1 MTEAAGGARRY
12 GLGALAHRNFRLFF
26 IGQGISLVG
35 TWMQNVGEG
44 WLILTLT
51 NSPFYVGLT
60 SALSSCGLVL
70 FSLYAGVIADRV
82 DKRRVIV
89 FMQLAFMLEALTVS
103 VLVWT
108 GVIAVWEVLV
118 LATILGIASAFDIPM
133 RQSFIVEMVGKDDL
147 MNAIALNSSLF
158 NGARVI
164 GPAIAGVLIG
174 AVGIAWCYFLNG
186 LSYIAVIAGLLM
198 MRLPPVARPPRTT
211 SSWHGFREVLSYL
224 KSDRRIRALMMLT
237 AILSV
242 FGFPYIA
249 MMPVFA
255 RDVLHRGAAGYGA
268 LTSSIGI
275 GAVIGALGIALAS
288 ARIRARGRLMLVGGI
303 AFGGLL
309 ILFSESRVLALSM
322 VLLGLAGCAMIV
334 NNSITNTL
342 LQTTAP
348 DHLRGRIMGFYS
360 FVFVGMAPFGAFL
373 FGVVAEQVGVPTTL
387 AAGGAI
393 GGLAVPSDGWR
404 VHANPN
410 GLRLGAPIRCPTNTS
425 FFTRR

>member
-1 MTEAAGGARRY
+1 MTEAATGGGARRY

-35 TWMQNVGEG
+35 TWLQNVGEG

-60 SALSSCGLVL
+60 AALSSLGVLL

-82 DKRRVIV
+82 DKRRVIIL
-89 FMQLAFMLEALTVS
+89 MQVAFMIEAFTVS
-103 VLVWT
+103 ILVWT
-108 GVIAVWEVLV
+108 GVIAVWQVLV

-158 NGARVI
+158 NAARVI
-164 GPAIAGVLIG
+164 GPAIAGFLIG
-174 AVGIAWCYFLNG
+174 VYGIAWCYFLNG
-186 LSYIAVIAGLLM
+186 LSYIAVIAGLVM
-198 MRLPPVARPPRTT
+198 MRLPNKPQPSKTT
-211 SSWHGFREVLSYL
+211 SAWTGFREVLAYL
-224 KSDRRIRALMMLT
+224 RGDRRSRVLMILT
-237 AILSV
+237 AITSV

-275 GAVIGALGIALAS
+275 GAVIGALAIALAS
-288 ARIRARGRLMLVGGI
+288 SRIRRRGRFMLVGGT
-303 AFGGLL
+303 ALGLL
-309 ILFSESRVLALSM
+309 LIVFSTSRNLAVSM
-322 VLLGLAGCAMIV
+322 ALLALAGCAMIV

-342 LQTTAP
+342 LQTSAP
-348 DHLRGRIMGFYS
+348 DYLRGRIMGFYS

-373 FGVVAEQVGVPTTL
+373 FGVVAEHVGVPTTL
-387 AAGGAI
+387 AGGGAI
-393 GGLAVPSDGWR
+393 VALAVTIAAWLVPE
-404 VHANPN
+404 
-410 GLRLGAPIRCPTNTS
+410 IRNA
-425 FFTRR
+425 

>member
-1 MTEAAGGARRY
+1 MTGGAGGGGRY
-12 GLGALAHRNFRLFF
+12 GRYGFGALGHRNFRLFF

-60 SALSSCGLVL
+60 SALSSLGVLL

-82 DKRRVIV
+82 DKRRVII
-89 FMQLAFMLEALTVS
+89 FMQLAFMLEALTVAI
-103 VLVWT
+103 LVWT
-108 GVIAVWEVLV
+108 GVVAVWQVLV

-158 NGARVI
+158 NGARVT
-164 GPAIAGVLIG
+164 GPAIAGLLIG
-174 AVGIAWCYFLNG
+174 VLGIAWCYFLNG
-186 LSYIAVIAGLLM
+186 LSYIAVIVGLLL
-198 MRLPPVARPPRTT
+198 MRLPAVIRPARTT
-211 SSWHGFREVLSYL
+211 STWGGFREVLSFL
-224 KSDRRIRALMMLT
+224 RSDRRIRALMLQT

-255 RDVLHRGAAGYGA
+255 RDVLHRGATGYGA

-275 GAVIGALGIALAS
+275 GAVIGALGVALAS
-288 ARIRARGRLMLVGGI
+288 SRIRARGRLMLLGGT
-303 AFGGLL
+303 AFGILL
-309 ILFSESRVLALSM
+309 ILFSASRALGLSMALLALT
-322 VLLGLAGCAMIV
+322 GCAMIV
-334 NNSITNTL
+334 NNSLANTMI
-342 LQTTAP
+342 QMTSP
-348 DHLRGRIMGFYS
+348 DHLRGRVMGFYS

-373 FGVVAEQVGVPTTL
+373 FGLVAEHIGAPRAL
-387 AAGGAI
+387 AGG
-393 GGLAVPSDGWR
+393 
-404 VHANPN
+404 
-410 GLRLGAPIRCPTNTS
+410 
-425 FFTRR
+425 

>member
-1 MTEAAGGARRY
+1 MTEAGGARRY
-12 GLGALAHRNFRLFF
+12 GLGALSHRNFRLFF

-60 SALSSCGLVL
+60 AALSSMGVLL
-70 FSLYAGVIADRV
+70 FSLYAGVIADRT
-82 DKRRVIV
+82 DKRRFII
-89 FMQLAFMLEALTVS
+89 FMQIAFMLEAFAVAI
-103 VLVWT
+103 LVWT
-108 GVIAVWEVLV
+108 GVVAVWQVLV

-133 RQSFIVEMVGKDDL
+133 RQSFVVEMVGKDDL

-164 GPAIAGVLIG
+164 GPAIAGLLIG

-198 MRLPPVARPPRTT
+198 MRLPPNPRPAKTT
-211 SSWHGFREVLSYL
+211 STWTGFREVLTFL
-224 KSDRRIRALMMLT
+224 RSDQRLRVLMLMT

-242 FGFPYIA
+242 FGFPYIS

-255 RDVLHRGAAGYGA
+255 RNVLHRGAGGYGA

-275 GAVIGALGIALAS
+275 GAVIGALAIALSS
-288 ARIRARGRLMLVGGI
+288 ARIRARGRLMLAGGT
-303 AFGGLL
+303 AFGVLL
-309 ILFSESRVLALSM
+309 MLFAASRSLALSM

-334 NNSITNTL
+334 NNSIGNTL
-342 LQTTAP
+342 LQTAAP

-373 FGVVAEQVGVPTTL
+373 FGVVAEYVGVSVTI

-393 GGLAVPSDGWR
+393 VALTVLIVGLMVPS
-404 VHANPN
+404 
-410 GLRLGAPIRCPTNTS
+410 IRDA
-425 FFTRR
+425 

>member
-1 MTEAAGGARRY
+1 MTEAARRY
-12 GLGALAHRNFRLFF
+12 GFGALAHRNFRLFF

-60 SALSSCGLVL
+60 AALSSLGVLL

-82 DKRRVIV
+82 DKRRFII
-89 FMQLAFMLEALTVS
+89 FMQLAFMLEAFTVAI
-103 VLVWT
+103 LVWT
-108 GVIAVWEVLV
+108 GIVTVWQVLL

-133 RQSFIVEMVGKDDL
+133 RQSFVVEMVGKDDL

-164 GPAIAGVLIG
+164 GPAIAGFLIG

-186 LSYIAVIAGLLM
+186 VSYIAVIAGLLLM
-198 MRLPPVARPPRTT
+198 QLPPRAPPARAASAWT
-211 SSWHGFREVLSYL
+211 GFREVLAYL
-224 KSDRRIRALMMLT
+224 RDDRRLRVLMILT
-237 AILSV
+237 AVISV

-255 RDVLHRGAAGYGA
+255 RDVLHRGATGYGA

-288 ARIRARGRLMLVGGI
+288 ARIRARGRLMLAGGT
-303 AFGGLL
+303 AFGILL
-309 ILFSESRVLALSM
+309 ILFSASRVLGLSM
-322 VLLGLAGCAMIV
+322 ALLALTGCAMIV
-334 NNSITNTL
+334 NNSLTNTL
-342 LQTTAP
+342 IQTTAP
-348 DHLRGRIMGFYS
+348 DHLRGRVMGFYS
-360 FVFVGMAPFGAFL
+360 FVFVGMAPLGAFL
-373 FGVVAEQVGVPTTL
+373 FGLVAEHVGAPATL
-387 AAGGAI
+387 AAGGVIVALAVTI
-393 GGLAVPSDGWR
+393 AGLAEPS
-404 VHANPN
+404 
-410 GLRLGAPIRCPTNTS
+410 IRAV
-425 FFTRR
+425 

>member
-1 MTEAAGGARRY
+1 MTEAARRY

-26 IGQGISLVG
+26 TGQGISLVG

-60 SALSSCGLVL
+60 AALSSVGVLL
-70 FSLYAGVIADRV
+70 FSLYAGVIADRA

-89 FMQLAFMLEALTVS
+89 FMQLAFMLEAFTIS
-103 VLVWT
+103 ILVWT
-108 GVIAVWEVLV
+108 HVVAVWQVLL

-133 RQSFIVEMVGKDDL
+133 RQSFIVEMVGMDDL

-158 NGARVI
+158 NAARVI
-164 GPAIAGVLIG
+164 GPAIAGLLIG
-174 AVGIAWCYFLNG
+174 AVGIAWCYFFNG
-186 LSYIAVIAGLLM
+186 LSYIAVIAGLLL
-198 MRLPPVARPPRTT
+198 MRLPPNPFPPKTT
-211 SSWHGFREVLSYL
+211 SAWTGFREVLAFL
-224 KSDRRIRALMMLT
+224 RNDRRLRTLMLLT

-275 GAVIGALGIALAS
+275 GAVIGALGIALGAT
-288 ARIRARGRLMLVGGI
+288 RIRSRGRLMLAGGT
-303 AFGGLL
+303 AFGVLL
-309 ILFSESRVLALSM
+309 MLFSASRSLALSL
-322 VLLGLAGCAMIV
+322 VLLALAGCAMIV
-334 NNSITNTL
+334 NNSLSNTL
-342 LQTTAP
+342 LQTGAP

-373 FGVVAEQVGVPTTL
+373 FGIVAEHVGVPTTI

-393 GGLAVPSDGWR
+393 VALAVILAGWTVPS
-404 VHANPN
+404 
-410 GLRLGAPIRCPTNTS
+410 IRDA
-425 FFTRR
+425 

>member
-1 MTEAAGGARRY
+1 MTEVARRY
-12 GLGALAHRNFRLFF
+12 GFGALAHRNFRLFF

-60 SALSSCGLVL
+60 AALSSIGVLL
-70 FSLYAGVIADRV
+70 FSLYAGVIADRA
-82 DKRRVIV
+82 DKRRVII
-89 FMQLAFMLEALTVS
+89 FMQLAFMLEAFTVS
-103 VLVWT
+103 ILVWT
-108 GVIAVWEVLV
+108 GVVAVWQVLV

-133 RQSFIVEMVGKDDL
+133 RQSFLVEMVGKDDL

-158 NGARVI
+158 NAARVV
-164 GPAIAGVLIG
+164 GPALAGLLIG

-198 MRLPPVARPPRTT
+198 MRLPQSPRPAKTT
-211 SSWHGFREVLSYL
+211 SVWSGFREVLAFL
-224 KSDRRIRALMMLT
+224 RSDRRLRALIILT

-242 FGFPYIA
+242 FGFPYIS

-275 GAVIGALGIALAS
+275 GAVIGALGIALGA
-288 ARIRARGRLMLVGGI
+288 ARIRARGRLMLAGGTT
-303 AFGGLL
+303 FGLL
-309 ILFSESRVLALSM
+309 LMAFAASRALPLSM
-322 VLLGLAGCAMIV
+322 ALLALAGCAMIV
-334 NNSITNTL
+334 NNSIVNTL
-342 LQTTAP
+342 LQTSAP

-373 FGVVAEQVGVPTTL
+373 FGVVAEQVGVPKTIAT
-387 AAGGAI
+387 GGAI
-393 GGLAVPSDGWR
+393 VALAVAVTGWR
-404 VHANPN
+404 VPE
-410 GLRLGAPIRCPTNTS
+410 LRAA
-425 FFTRR
+425 

>member
-1 MTEAAGGARRY
+1 MTEAARRY

-60 SALSSCGLVL
+60 SALSSLGVLL

-108 GVIAVWEVLV
+108 HVVAVWQVLM

-133 RQSFIVEMVGKDDL
+133 RQAFVVEMVGKDDL

-186 LSYIAVIAGLLM
+186 LSYIAVIGGLLM
-198 MRLPPVARPPRTT
+198 MRLPPVSRPAQTT
-211 SSWHGFREVLSYL
+211 STWSGFREVLTFL
-224 KSDRRIRALMMLT
+224 RGDRRLRVLMIVT
-237 AILSV
+237 AVISV
-242 FGFPYIA
+242 FGFPYIS

-275 GAVIGALGIALAS
+275 GAVIGALAIALTS
-288 ARIRARGRLMLVGGI
+288 GRIRARGRLMLVGGT
-303 AFGGLL
+303 AFGILL
-309 ILFSESRVLALSM
+309 ILFSASRALALSM
-322 VLLGLAGCAMIV
+322 VLLGLTGCAMII
-334 NNSITNTL
+334 NNALTNTL

-373 FGVVAEQVGVPTTL
+373 FGLVAEHVGAPATL

-393 GGLAVPSDGWR
+393 VALAVTIAGW
-404 VHANPN
+404 VIPE
-410 GLRLGAPIRCPTNTS
+410 IRAA
-425 FFTRR
+425 

>member
-1 MTEAAGGARRY
+1 MTEGARRY

-60 SALSSCGLVL
+60 AALSSLGVLL

-82 DKRRVIV
+82 DKRRFII
-89 FMQLAFMLEALTVS
+89 FMQLAFMIEAFTVS
-103 VLVWT
+103 ILVWT
-108 GVIAVWEVLV
+108 HVVAVWQVLV
-118 LATILGIASAFDIPM
+118 LATTLGLASAFDIPM

-164 GPAIAGVLIG
+164 GPAIAGLLIG

-186 LSYIAVIAGLLM
+186 VSYIAVIAGLLLM
-198 MRLPPVARPPRTT
+198 KLPNDPRPAKTASAWT
-211 SSWHGFREVLSYL
+211 GFREVLAYL
-224 KSDRRIRALMMLT
+224 RGDRKLRVLMILT
-237 AILSV
+237 ATISV

-255 RDVLHRGAAGYGA
+255 RDVLHRGASGYGA

-275 GAVIGALGIALAS
+275 GAVVGALAIALAS
-288 ARIRARGRLMLVGGI
+288 SRIQHRGRLMLVGGT
-303 AFGGLL
+303 AFGLLL
-309 ILFSESRVLALSM
+309 ILFSASRSLSLSM
-322 VLLGLAGCAMIV
+322 LLLGLTGCAMIV

-342 LQTTAP
+342 LQTSAP

-373 FGVVAEQVGVPTTL
+373 FGLVAEHVGVPATL

-393 GGLAVPSDGWR
+393 VAVAVMIAGWMEPS
-404 VHANPN
+404 
-410 GLRLGAPIRCPTNTS
+410 IRAA
-425 FFTRR
+425 

>member
-1 MTEAAGGARRY
+1 MTEAVRRY
-12 GLGALAHRNFRLFF
+12 GFGALSHRNFRLFF
-26 IGQGISLVG
+26 IGQGISLIG

-60 SALSSCGLVL
+60 AALSSIGVLL
-70 FSLYAGVIADRV
+70 FSLYAGVLADRT
-82 DKRRVIV
+82 DKRRFII
-89 FMQLAFMLEALTVS
+89 FMQIAFMLEAFAVA

-108 GVIAVWEVLV
+108 QVVAVWQVLL
-118 LATILGIASAFDIPM
+118 LATLLGIASAFDIPM
-133 RQSFIVEMVGKDDL
+133 RQSFVVEMVGKDDL

-158 NGARVI
+158 NSARVV
-164 GPAIAGVLIG
+164 GPAIAGFLIG

-186 LSYIAVIAGLLM
+186 LSYIAVIVGLLM
-198 MRLPPVARPPRTT
+198 MRLPRTT
-211 SSWHGFREVLSYL
+211 SPPKTTSAWMGFREVLTYL
-224 KSDRRIRALMMLT
+224 RSERRVRVLIILT

-255 RDVLHRGAAGYGA
+255 RDVLNSGATGYGA

-275 GAVIGALGIALAS
+275 GAVIGALAIALSS
-288 ARIRARGRLMLVGGI
+288 ARLRRKGRLMLLGGT
-303 AFGGLL
+303 AFGVLL
-309 ILFSESRVLALSM
+309 ILFSGSRVLALSM
-322 VLLGLAGCAMIV
+322 VLLALAGCAMIV
-334 NNSITNTL
+334 NNSIMNTL
-342 LQTTAP
+342 LQTTVP

-373 FGVVAEQVGVPTTL
+373 FGVVAEHVGVARTI

-393 GGLAVPSDGWR
+393 VVLAVMLVAWMSPE
-404 VHANPN
+404 
-410 GLRLGAPIRCPTNTS
+410 LREA
-425 FFTRR
+425 

>member
-1 MTEAAGGARRY
+1 MTEAGWARRY

-60 SALSSCGLVL
+60 AALSSLGVLL
-70 FSLYAGVIADRV
+70 FSLYAGVIADRA
-82 DKRRVIV
+82 DKRRFII
-89 FMQLAFMLEALTVS
+89 FMQLAFMLEALTVAI
-103 VLVWT
+103 LVWT
-108 GVIAVWEVLV
+108 HVVAVWQVLL
-118 LATILGIASAFDIPM
+118 LATILGIASGFDIPM

-164 GPAIAGVLIG
+164 GPAIAGFLIG
-174 AVGIAWCYFLNG
+174 AVGIAWCYFLNSV
-186 LSYIAVIAGLLM
+186 SYIAVIAGLLM
-198 MRLPPVARPPRTT
+198 MRLPPRPPRPQTASAWT
-211 SSWHGFREVLSYL
+211 GFREVLSYL
-224 KSDRRIRALMMLT
+224 RGDRRLRVLMMLT

-242 FGFPYIA
+242 FGFPYIS

-255 RDVLHRGAAGYGA
+255 RDVLHRGATGYGA

-275 GAVIGALGIALAS
+275 GAVIGALGVALTS
-288 ARIRARGRLMLVGGI
+288 GRIRRRGRLMLIGGT
-303 AFGGLL
+303 AFGVLL
-309 ILFSESRVLALSM
+309 ILFAASRALALAM
-322 VLLGLAGCAMIV
+322 ALLALAGCAMIV
-334 NNSITNTL
+334 NNSITNTM

-373 FGVVAEQVGVPTTL
+373 FGVVAEHVGVPVTL
-387 AAGGAI
+387 ASGGAI
-393 GGLAVPSDGWR
+393 VAVSVALAGWMVPE
-404 VHANPN
+404 
-410 GLRLGAPIRCPTNTS
+410 LRTN
-425 FFTRR
+425 

>member
-1 MTEAAGGARRY
+1 MTEAARRY
-12 GLGALAHRNFRLFF
+12 GFGALAHRNFRLFF

-60 SALSSCGLVL
+60 AALSSLGVLL

-82 DKRRVIV
+82 DKRRFII
-89 FMQLAFMLEALTVS
+89 FMQLAFMLEAFAVS
-103 VLVWT
+103 ILVWT
-108 GVIAVWEVLV
+108 GVVAVWQVLL
-118 LATILGIASAFDIPM
+118 LATILGIASVFDIPM
-133 RQSFIVEMVGKDDL
+133 RQSFVVEMVGQDDL

-164 GPAIAGVLIG
+164 DPAIAGFLIG

-186 LSYIAVIAGLLM
+186 VSYIAVIAGLLL
-198 MRLPPVARPPRTT
+198 MRLPPRAPPARTT
-211 SSWHGFREVLSYL
+211 STWGGFREVLTFL
-224 KSDRRIRALMMLT
+224 RSDRRIRSLMIQT

-275 GAVIGALGIALAS
+275 GAVIGALGIALS
-288 ARIRARGRLMLVGGI
+288 ATRLRARGRLMLVGGT
-303 AFGGLL
+303 AFGILL
-309 ILFSESRVLALSM
+309 ILVSASRVVVLSM
-322 VLLGLAGCAMIV
+322 VLLALAG
-334 NNSITNTL
+334 
-342 LQTTAP
+342 
-348 DHLRGRIMGFYS
+348 
-360 FVFVGMAPFGAFL
+360 
-373 FGVVAEQVGVPTTL
+373 
-387 AAGGAI
+387 
-393 GGLAVPSDGWR
+393 
-404 VHANPN
+404 
-410 GLRLGAPIRCPTNTS
+410 
-425 FFTRR
+425 

>member
-1 MTEAAGGARRY
+1 MTMTDAVGARRY
-12 GLGALAHRNFRLFF
+12 GLGALGHRNFRLFF

-60 SALSSCGLVL
+60 AALSSLGLLL
-70 FSLYAGVIADRV
+70 FSLYAGVIADRA
-82 DKRRVIV
+82 DKRRIII
-89 FMQLAFMLEALTVS
+89 FMQLAFMLEAFTVAI
-103 VLVWT
+103 LVRT
-108 GVIAVWEVLV
+108 HVVAVWQVLL

-133 RQSFIVEMVGKDDL
+133 RKSFIVEMVGKEDL

-164 GPAIAGVLIG
+164 GPAIAGFLMG

-186 LSYIAVIAGLLM
+186 LSYIAVITGLVM
-198 MRLPPVARPPRTT
+198 MRLPYDARPPKTT
-211 SSWHGFREVLSYL
+211 SAWTGFREVLTYL
-224 KSDRRIRALMMLT
+224 RNDRRLRVLMILT

-242 FGFPYIA
+242 FGFPYIS

-288 ARIRARGRLMLVGGI
+288 ARIRKRGRLMLVGGTV
-303 AFGGLL
+303 FGILL
-309 ILFSESRVLALSM
+309 ILFSTSRSLALSM
-322 VLLGLAGCAMIV
+322 VLLAFAGCAMIV

-342 LQTTAP
+342 LQTAAP

-373 FGVVAEQVGVPTTL
+373 FGLVAEHVGVPATL

-393 GGLAVPSDGWR
+393 VALAVTIAGWA
-404 VHANPN
+404 VPE
-410 GLRLGAPIRCPTNTS
+410 LRGI
-425 FFTRR
+425 

>member
-1 MTEAAGGARRY
+1 MTEAARRY
-12 GLGALAHRNFRLFF
+12 GFGALAHRNFRLFF

-60 SALSSCGLVL
+60 AALSSLGVLL

-82 DKRRVIV
+82 DKRRFII
-89 FMQLAFMLEALTVS
+89 FMQLAFMLEALTVAI
-103 VLVWT
+103 LVWT
-108 GVIAVWEVLV
+108 GVVAVWQVLL

-133 RQSFIVEMVGKDDL
+133 RQSFVVEMVGKDDL
-147 MNAIALNSSLF
+147 MNAIALNSSVF

-186 LSYIAVIAGLLM
+186 VSYIAVIAGLLL
-198 MRLPPVARPPRTT
+198 MRLPPRAPPARGASAWT
-211 SSWHGFREVLSYL
+211 GFREVLAYL
-224 KSDRRIRALMMLT
+224 RGDRRLRVLMILT
-237 AILSV
+237 AVISV

-255 RDVLHRGAAGYGA
+255 RDVLHRGATGYGA

-288 ARIRARGRLMLVGGI
+288 ARIRARGRLMLAGGR
-303 AFGGLL
+303 AFGILL
-309 ILFSESRVLALSM
+309 ILFAASRALALSM
-322 VLLGLAGCAMIV
+322 LLLALAGCAMIV
-334 NNSITNTL
+334 NNSLANTL
-342 LQTTAP
+342 LQTSAP

-373 FGVVAEQVGVPTTL
+373 FGLVAEHVGAPATL
-387 AAGGAI
+387 AAGGVIVA
-393 GGLAVPSDGWR
+393 LAVTIAGVAEPS
-404 VHANPN
+404 
-410 GLRLGAPIRCPTNTS
+410 IRAV
-425 FFTRR
+425 

>member
-1 MTEAAGGARRY
+1 MTEATAGARRY

-44 WLILTLT
+44 WLILQLT

-60 SALSSCGLVL
+60 AALSSIGVLL

-82 DKRRVIV
+82 DKRRVII
-89 FMQLAFMLEALTVS
+89 FMQIAFMLEAFTVAI
-103 VLVWT
+103 LVWT
-108 GVIAVWEVLV
+108 SVVAVWQVLL
-118 LATILGIASAFDIPM
+118 LATLLGIASAFDIPM

-158 NGARVI
+158 NAARVV
-164 GPAIAGVLIG
+164 GPAIAGILIG
-174 AVGIAWCYFLNG
+174 TKGIAFCYFLNG

-198 MRLPPVARPPRTT
+198 MRLPPYARPAKPS
-211 SSWHGFREVLSYL
+211 SSWSGFREVLDYL
-224 KSDRRIRALMMLT
+224 KNDRKMRTLMLLT
-237 AILSV
+237 AIFSV

-275 GAVIGALGIALAS
+275 GAVIGALGVALAS
-288 ARIRARGRLMLVGGI
+288 GRIRRRGRLMLSGGTV
-303 AFGGLL
+303 FGLL
-309 ILFSESRVLALSM
+309 LMAFAASRSLPLSMGLLALT
-322 VLLGLAGCAMIV
+322 GCAMIV
-334 NNSITNTL
+334 NNSLGNTL
-342 LQTTAP
+342 LQTSAP

-373 FGVVAEQVGVPTTL
+373 FGVVAEHVGVPTTI
-387 AAGGAI
+387 AVGGAI
-393 GGLAVPSDGWR
+393 VALAVSIAGW
-404 VHANPN
+404 
-410 GLRLGAPIRCPTNTS
+410 LAPEIRDA
-425 FFTRR
+425 

>member
-1 MTEAAGGARRY
+1 MTEGARRY

-60 SALSSCGLVL
+60 AALSSLGVLL

-82 DKRRVIV
+82 DKRRFII
-89 FMQLAFMLEALTVS
+89 FMQLAFMIEAFTVS
-103 VLVWT
+103 ILVWT
-108 GVIAVWEVLV
+108 HVVAVWQVLI
-118 LATILGIASAFDIPM
+118 LATTLGIASAFDIPM

-164 GPAIAGVLIG
+164 GPAIAGLLIG

-186 LSYIAVIAGLLM
+186 VSYIAVIAGLLLM
-198 MRLPPVARPPRTT
+198 KLPNDPRPAKTASAWT
-211 SSWHGFREVLSYL
+211 GFREVLAYL
-224 KSDRRIRALMMLT
+224 RGDRKLRVLMILT
-237 AILSV
+237 ATISV

-255 RDVLHRGAAGYGA
+255 RDVLHRGASGYGA

-275 GAVIGALGIALAS
+275 GAVVGALAIALAS
-288 ARIRARGRLMLVGGI
+288 SRIQHRGRLMLVGGT
-303 AFGGLL
+303 AFGLLL
-309 ILFSESRVLALSM
+309 ILFSASRSLSLSM
-322 VLLGLAGCAMIV
+322 LLLGLTGCAMIV

-342 LQTTAP
+342 LQTSAP

-373 FGVVAEQVGVPTTL
+373 FGLVAEHVGVPATL

-393 GGLAVPSDGWR
+393 VAVAVMIAGWMEPS
-404 VHANPN
+404 
-410 GLRLGAPIRCPTNTS
+410 IRAA
-425 FFTRR
+425 